1 MSILWPFRQQCFQ
14 LLQHH
19 ITANPLRTIAMN
31 QIHTRARKSPY
42 AGTKDIHVRFLSIR
56 ERRMIFRD

>member
-19 ITANPLRTIAMN
+19 LTTNPIRTIVMN
-31 QIHTRARKSPY
+31 QVHTRARKSPY
-42 AGTKDIHVRFLSIR
+42 AGTKDIHVRFRSIR
-56 ERRMIFRD
+56 GGKMICRD